1 MLSRFAPSIR
11 DLEIKAA
18 REEMNKTSTSADS
31 SDLETAVRDTDKNLA
46 ITSLEYQNLIEYTR
60 AIRLEVLEAQVDIY
74 YLFFGT
80 ERNFKLRKS
89 QLDASLMELNQ
100 VRENLDSLPIKVLS
114 HERYDVIFKLIGSI
128 GHKIGNFRKHFNI
141 FGAVIK
147 DPFYKNSGFVN
158 DIKFVDYWK
167 WFVEFLTSDKPPKK
181 IIATQ
186 YERET
191 AAGLPLSIGKYE
203 QLIYVINNKR
213 PAICFGGY
221 NSHFT
226 LEAHCEIR
234 EKIETLALQIT
245 EAERVG
251 NESDYCS
258 LLKQRDQLEN
268 DIRSINAKYDKQNKL
283 EWEKL
288 DKQKSEERKSKQISP
303 QIAYVVP
310 ATAPLPQAQ
319 VQGTQVNSQTSTYN
333 PSGDYRYEVMISDR
347 NDKAREKAERKRER
361 EEEKWYRQ
369 QRRQDYER
377 RKYERNAGKPR
388 HKWT

>member
-1 MLSRFAPSIR
+1 MNSAKPLLMDAVIRGIRKEISRPCTP
-11 DLEIKAA
+11 DDNPTLEVVVG
-18 REEMNKTSTSADS
+18 RQTQTP
-31 SDLETAVRDTDKNLA
+31 AVM
-46 ITSLEYQNLIEYTR
+46 SLEYENLVKYTCVVR
-60 AIRLEVLEAQVDIY
+60 TEVLEGRIGHY
-74 YLFFGT
+74 YLFLGT
-80 ERNFKLRKS
+80 ERKFKQGSMELDAFLLEIDKIRDDVES
-89 QLDASLMELNQ
+89 QL
-100 VRENLDSLPIKVLS
+100 VKGLS
-114 HERYDVIFKLIGSI
+114 HERYDQLFNTIRSLEHDIYT
-128 GHKIGNFRKHFNI
+128 FREHFRI
-141 FGAVIK
+141 WGPRTASAVPPGEITFT
-147 DPFYKNSGFVN
+147 DL
-158 DIKFVDYWK
+158 WK
-167 WFVEFLTSDKPPKK
+167 WFVEFLTSDKPPQK

-191 AAGLPLSIGKYE
+191 AAGVPLSIGKYE
-203 QLIYVINNKR
+203 RLIHVINNKR
-213 PAICFGGY
+213 PAIYSGGY

-226 LEAHCEIR
+226 LEAHCEID
-234 EKIETLALQIT
+234 EKIDTLALQIT

-251 NESDYCS
+251 NKNDYCS

-268 DIRSINAKYDKQNKL
+268 DIRSINAKYDEQKKL

-288 DKQKSEERKSKQISP
+288 NKQKSEEKRSKQISP
-303 QIAYVVP
+303 QIAYVAP

-333 PSGDYRYEVMISDR
+333 PSGDYRDEVMISDR